1 MNFINCYTLT
11 FRLFIWH
18 PSSHFLALSL
28 SEVTHEGRLAGVK
41 SAHSSAL
48 EDGEPVDEAG
58 RDEGLEH
65 HDKHL
70 GAGHLLLGQ
79 SARPAGH
86 LLAALLSTYQG
97 TNDVHNPVEDKT

>member
-1 MNFINCYTLT
+1 MNDVPFIHWVKQTPSHLLTLG
-11 FRLFIWH
+11 
-18 PSSHFLALSL
+18 
-28 SEVTHEGRLAGVK
+28 EVTREGRLTCIKG
-41 SAHSSAL
+41 AHGSAL

-70 GAGHLLLGQ
+70 GAGYLLLGQ

-86 LLAALLSTYQG
+86 LLTALLSANQG
-97 TNDVHNPVEDKT
+97 TDNVHNPIENET